1 MRKGFGLLVAILIMM
16 SVALLMTM
24 MISYSTSSVKSTID
38 LYLKEQAEIL
48 TRNATEFALLAISG
62 HENNQS
68 CIEKIRINY
77 PNALNPTHHA
87 DVNIW
92 YIGNG
97 IPVTCSHILEN
108 NISTSDSNLTA
119 IIDVVVTV
127 DQNKTGISEPIRLH
141 RRTIQKP

>member
-16 SVALLMTM
+16 SVAVLMTL
-24 MISYSTSSVKSTID
+24 MISYSTSSVKATID

-48 TRNATEFALLAISG
+48 ARNATEFTLLAISG
-62 HENNQS
+62 HNNRVN
-68 CIEKIRINY
+68 CIEKIKINY
-77 PNALNPTHHA
+77 PNSSNPTHHA

-97 IPVTCSHILEN
+97 IPTTCTHILEN

-119 IIDVVVTV
+119 VIDVVVSV
-127 DQNKTGISEPIRLH
+127 DQNKTGITEPIRLH